1 MYRKKRNASQHII
14 DLVDGLEETYYIA
27 DVLPKPK
34 EFQNE
39 AYYYAL
45 KKACKSMNDEIGK
58 ITEEK
63 QDYQEYVESFAHEI
77 KIPIRGLVAEGYVI
91 KDEHGYVELTAEGK
105 KIVKK
110 VYARHLLLEE
120 FLERIGV
127 SPETANHDTCR
138 MEHTISEESFRKI
151 QELVKKIKKENAS
164 NEQMQL
170 TN

>member
-1 MYRKKRNASQHII
+1 MKWRTAEFLNSRNAEEILSEREKV
-14 DLVDGLEETYYIA
+14 VDETWRI
-27 DVLPKPK
+27 
-34 EFQNE
+34 Q
-39 AYYYAL
+39 
-45 KKACKSMNDEIGK
+45 
-58 ITEEK
+58 
-63 QDYQEYVESFAHEI
+63 
-77 KIPIRGLVAEGYVI
+77 RGLSGSDVYLETSEGYVI

-105 KIVKK
+105 KIAKK

-164 NEQMQL
+164 NEQM
-170 TN
+170 

>member
-1 MYRKKRNASQHII
+1 MKLGESKEDYLEAMYILKRQKGYVRNFLLCNYLNYSKAS
-14 DLVDGLEETYYIA
+14 VSVA
-27 DVLPKPK
+27 
-34 EFQNE
+34 
-39 AYYYAL
+39 
-45 KKACKSMNDEIGK
+45 
-58 ITEEK
+58 
-63 QDYQEYVESFAHEI
+63 
-77 KIPIRGLVAEGYVI
+77 IRGLVAEGYVI

-110 VYARHLLLEE
+110 VYARHLLLE
-120 FLERIGV
+120 ERIGV